1 MFVKENPDKKT
12 KKTKKQKTNNHE
24 FVLRDFSL
32 VIFENF
38 EIALVLLRQFQSFQ
52 RCARAI
58 ILNCPPKHVIT
69 SSSITMQMLALF
81 HYRTYRGVNGLMRLG
96 NCLCRYIQITT

>member
-38 EIALVLLRQFQSFQ
+38 EIALVLLRQF
-52 RCARAI
+52 
-58 ILNCPPKHVIT
+58 
-69 SSSITMQMLALF
+69 
-81 HYRTYRGVNGLMRLG
+81 
-96 NCLCRYIQITT
+96 